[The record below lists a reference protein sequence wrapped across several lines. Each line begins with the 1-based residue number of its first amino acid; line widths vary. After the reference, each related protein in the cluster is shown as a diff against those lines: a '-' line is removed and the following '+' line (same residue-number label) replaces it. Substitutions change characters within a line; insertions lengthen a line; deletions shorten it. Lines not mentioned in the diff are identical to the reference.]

1 MGGLTKV
8 YLLKRLG
15 MFLLTVWLGTTL
27 IFIIPRLAPGDP
39 ITAMVSRMSA
49 QAGRVENSDQIIE
62 AWRARFGLD
71 APLHIQYL
79 RYLGNVL
86 TLDMGYSLAFFPT
99 TIGELVGRALPW
111 TLGLLGLATGI
122 SFIAGN
128 AVGAL
133 LAWRRTPGLARAL
146 LPLTLTFTAIPPF
159 MLGILLI
166 YLFAFGLEWLP
177 FAGAYGRGLQPDLTL
192 EFILSVAE
200 HGTLPA
206 LAIVVTTMGFW
217 ALGMRGMMITTD
229 GEDYMILAQAKGLR
243 PGRVFWR
250 YGVRNSILPQI
261 TALALSLG
269 GIAGGT
275 VIVEYIFTYPGMGY
289 LLYQGIINTDFTLI
303 QGIVFMLIVGVAL
316 AVFILDLLYPLVDPR
331 ITYQQR

>member
-1 MGGLTKV
+1 MGGLTRE
-8 YLLKRLG
+8 YLLKRVG

-39 ITAMVSRMSA
+39 ISAMVSRMSA

-71 APLHIQYL
+71 APAHIQYL
-79 RYLGNVL
+79 RYLRNVL
-86 TLDMGYSLAFFPT
+86 TFDLGYSLAFFPT
-99 TIGELVGRALPW
+99 EVGEMIRRSLPW
-111 TLGLLGLATGI
+111 TLGLLGLATSI
-122 SFIAGN
+122 SFVAGN

-146 LPLTLTFTAIPPF
+146 LPLALTFTAIPPF
-159 MLGILLI
+159 MLGILLL
-166 YLFAFGLEWLP
+166 YLLAFGLEWLP
-177 FAGAYGRGLQPDLTL
+177 FAGAYERGVTPGVNLA
-192 EFILSVAE
+192 FILSVIK
-200 HGTLPA
+200 HGTLPS

-243 PGRVFWR
+243 PGRIFWL
-250 YGVRNSILPQI
+250 YGVRNSILPQV

-269 GIAGGT
+269 SIAGGT

-289 LLYQGIINTDFTLI
+289 LLYQGIINTDYALI
-303 QGIVFMLIVGVAL
+303 QGIVFMLIVGVAI
-316 AVFILDLLYPLVDPR
+316 AVLILDLLYPLIDPR
-331 ITYQQR
+331 ISYQKG